1 MQRRKKDLR
10 ALEHLVSGSPCKVGS
25 TTNIRL
31 AILVQ
36 KVTAS
41 SCVCKFFKKDLLDDV
56 LSILFDF
63 FLSPFFSQPQ
73 RLLILFDK
81 RRVPRTLQANLANC
95 IIFMSFFPFSVV
107 QQSTTK
113 MFNFKIGAEQT
124 RSRIFFFKM
133 NLVTFRDVQVE
144 RRKTNAITFWLI
156 RCSSLFLLRDARTL
170 PLTRYAI

>member
-63 FLSPFFSQPQ
+63 FLLPFFSQPQ

-81 RRVPRTLQANLANC
+81 SQSSKNSASKFSKLYNFYEL
-95 IIFMSFFPFSVV
+95 FPFLVV